1 MNIVGHD
8 KEFEVSVVEV
18 EKVYA
23 GKNMIVELVKKSHV
37 SYYNIII
44 TREEELDGTY
54 RGYVESV
61 LHSLSKPS
69 IVENN
74 GRKFLSLDRFVD
86 GEIYPSLFEILE
98 R

>member
-8 KEFEVSVVEV
+8 KEFEVSVLETVEV
-18 EKVYA
+18 YP
-23 GKNMIVELVKKSHV
+23 GKNMIVELVRKPHV
-37 SYYNIII
+37 FYYNIII
-44 TREEELDGTY
+44 TREEDLGGTY

-61 LHSLSKPS
+61 LHSLSGPR
-69 IVENN
+69 IVEND
-74 GRKFLSLDRFVD
+74 GRKFLSLDRLVG